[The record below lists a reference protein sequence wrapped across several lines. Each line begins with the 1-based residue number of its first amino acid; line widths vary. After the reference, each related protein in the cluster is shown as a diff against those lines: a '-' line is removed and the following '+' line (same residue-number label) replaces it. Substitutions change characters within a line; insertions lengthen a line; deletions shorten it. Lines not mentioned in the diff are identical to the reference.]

1 MYWPEFSKSK
11 SLREGDI
18 MKIQILGTG
27 CPKCK
32 LLYENARKACEEV
45 GVRCEIEK
53 VEDIM
58 TITELGV
65 MMTPALVI
73 DGEVK
78 SVGKVL
84 SVPEIKDLIE
94 MDLAK

>member
-1 MYWPEFSKSK
+1 
-11 SLREGDI
+11 

-32 LLYENARKACEEV
+32 ILYANAKKAAEEI
-45 GVRCEIEK
+45 GIQCEIEK

-58 TITELGV
+58 KITDLGV
-65 MMTPALVI
+65 MMTPALVM

-94 MDLAK
+94 IDLAK